1 MRERTPSTAGE
12 AVAKTA
18 GKAVAKTAEKVTG
31 EAAGKAAGKTAGR
44 TTGKTVGKVAG
55 GTAAEVAGKTAGKA
69 AEAQPSQARQ
79 ALRQGPLRLQ
89 QVDAERLL
97 REAGLRVTSSGGC
110 SNRQGRTCTSLQAVR
125 SGTISSAIDL
135 KRRSGCRLVVTGGTE
150 VGHAPGP
157 YSHFAGYKLDIKP
170 NRCIN
175 RYITKNHP
183 SQGVRG
189 DRARLYGADG
199 TSGPL
204 YAREAD
210 HWDIL
215 FR

>member
-1 MRERTPSTAGE
+1 MKPAGQTAAKP
-12 AVAKTA
+12 AV
-18 GKAVAKTAEKVTG
+18 KAVAKPAVKAVAKPAVKAVAKPAVKPAEKV
-31 EAAGKAAGKTAGR
+31 AGTVVAKTSE
-44 TTGKTVGKVAG
+44 KVVEN
-55 GTAAEVAGKTAGKA
+55 TAGKTAGKV
-69 AEAQPSQARQ
+69 AETGASPAQQ

-89 QVDAERLL
+89 QVDAERFL
-97 REAGLRVTSSGGC
+97 RQAGLRVTSSGKC

-125 SGTISSAIDL
+125 SGTVSSAIDL

-183 SQGVRG
+183 AQGVRG
-189 DRARLYGADG
+189 DRARLYGAEG